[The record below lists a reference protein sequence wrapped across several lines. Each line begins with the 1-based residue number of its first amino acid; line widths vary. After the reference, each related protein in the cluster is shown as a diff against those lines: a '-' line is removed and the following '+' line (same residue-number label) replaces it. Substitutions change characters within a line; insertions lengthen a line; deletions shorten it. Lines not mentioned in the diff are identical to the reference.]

1 MVVNFNI
8 FYNRLKSVAA
18 FLFLIY
24 KFMLRSSM
32 QILIEKVGKRVY
44 GSDRDQEI
52 IIFKLYIC
60 TIQCFVVTDSSLI
73 SWIQICNLVRIILF
87 RNWLYG
93 IQRNYHNVFLFYFL
107 NRSYVLSN
115 WKTVCNLWFI
125 ILRSFK
131 KWARIAKNGSWLKEG
146 MK

>member
-24 KFMLRSSM
+24 KFMLRSST

-73 SWIQICNLVRIILF
+73 
-87 RNWLYG
+87 G
-93 IQRNYHNVFLFYFL
+93 
-107 NRSYVLSN
+107 
-115 WKTVCNLWFI
+115 
-125 ILRSFK
+125 
-131 KWARIAKNGSWLKEG
+131 
-146 MK
+146 

>member
-73 SWIQICNLVRIILF
+73 
-87 RNWLYG
+87 G
-93 IQRNYHNVFLFYFL
+93 
-107 NRSYVLSN
+107 
-115 WKTVCNLWFI
+115 
-125 ILRSFK
+125 
-131 KWARIAKNGSWLKEG
+131 
-146 MK
+146 